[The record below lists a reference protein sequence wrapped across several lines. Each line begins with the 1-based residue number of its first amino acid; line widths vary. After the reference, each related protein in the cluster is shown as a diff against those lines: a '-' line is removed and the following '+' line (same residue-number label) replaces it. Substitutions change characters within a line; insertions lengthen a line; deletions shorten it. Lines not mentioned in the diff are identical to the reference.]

1 MQDFGHRNPPISS
14 RKSDK
19 RMKMIIKEIKR
30 LSNFTMEEMNEWYK
44 QLKPIV
50 EHNNKQL
57 YELDSLNELI
67 KIFKD
72 ITDK

>member
-1 MQDFGHRNPPISS
+1 
-14 RKSDK
+14 
-19 RMKMIIKEIKR
+19 MIIKEIKR

-72 ITDK
+72 ITEK